1 MGQSYSNCTGPG
13 FALHSDICMPYIT
26 NFGTQ
31 EQKERFLPDVTA
43 GKCISAI
50 AMTEPGAGSDL
61 QGIRTNARR
70 DGDDWILNGSKTF
83 ITNGYLSNMA
93 VVVAITNP
101 QAKKAAHGISLFLI
115 EDHMEGFKKGK

>member
-1 MGQSYSNCTGPG
+1 
-13 FALHSDICMPYIT
+13 MPYIEAY
-26 NFGTQ
+26 GTP
-31 EQKERFLPDVTA
+31 EQKEKFIPAMVS
-43 GKCISAI
+43 GECITAI

-115 EDHMEGFKKGK
+115 EDHMEGFKKGKMLNKVGLKGKIIQI